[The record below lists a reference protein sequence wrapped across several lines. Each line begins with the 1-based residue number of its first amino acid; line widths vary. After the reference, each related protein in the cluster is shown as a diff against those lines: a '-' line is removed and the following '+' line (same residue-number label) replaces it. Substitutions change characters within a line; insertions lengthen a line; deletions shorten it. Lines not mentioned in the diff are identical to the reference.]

1 MDQGYPFG
9 AAPNANP
16 QKCLVKRKLLK
27 TESQLEKTK
36 VLALLKHDCLI
47 KLQSLEEEENEYW
60 LLFEYVPLSIE
71 KWYGAVNR

>member
-9 AAPNANP
+9 ATPNANP
-16 QKCLVKRKLLK
+16 QKYLVKRKLLK

-60 LLFEYVPLSIE
+60 LLFEYIPLSI
-71 KWYGAVNR
+71 